1 MCQFSRL
8 TAKIWTVLR
17 LTVNHIETLRCG
29 NLEIMPL
36 YLYLIALTFSLKNEK
51 NKERH
56 IFQQIAQA

>member
-51 NKERH
+51 NKERNV
-56 IFQQIAQA
+56 FQQIAQA